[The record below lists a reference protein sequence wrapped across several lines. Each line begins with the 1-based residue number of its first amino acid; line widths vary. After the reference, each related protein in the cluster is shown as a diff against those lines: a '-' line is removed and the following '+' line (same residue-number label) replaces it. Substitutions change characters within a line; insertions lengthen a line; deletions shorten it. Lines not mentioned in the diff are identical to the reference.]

1 MFLKNHPDYSALPG
15 ARQNTHYAELG
26 IRDIFTSKSPVG
38 AYSKESY
45 KFVFGGVYWMAGWY
59 CGYYARPMNADC
71 DFAESDKSAGQSGV
85 MPSAPQN
92 APFFQQADWLS
103 FGATTLLALVVYLFT
118 LAPDVGLDNSGVWS
132 TAGAYGGV
140 SSPPGYPLWTLWAWV
155 FTKLLPFSNIAWRVA
170 VSSAMAGA
178 LACGLI
184 ALMVS
189 RGGTAILDQMAD
201 HQRLMPKKEK
211 WLRAICGYVAG
222 MVFGLNGAF
231 WPQAVIVAVWPLSIL
246 LLCLVLCLL
255 QRWSFQ
261 PELKRYLYAA
271 ALVYGLL
278 LTNSQIEFA
287 FAPAIPFLVMTGN
300 PKTGRDMFL
309 VAGFLFLAGLGGI
322 CLGHFPSLRGGGG
335 QFFYILLGV
344 ITCLMGIGLVIKTRQ
359 AFSEWKAILI
369 CSGLFLLGLAVYFY
383 PPIASMT
390 NPPVNWGYPRTVEG
404 FFHMVT
410 RGQYERMNPTVG
422 VGLFLGQA
430 RLYFIVAGKE
440 FGWPYLLL
448 CLIPFY
454 FLHRMAAAERRRM
467 LGLLPAYICLAFLML
482 AVLNPGLDRQSQDLE
497 KVYFSASYIVV
508 ALWMGYGLIILGAW
522 LARPGKQPQTAHFP
536 I

>member
-1 MFLKNHPDYSALPG
+1 MPCAV
-15 ARQNTHYAELG
+15 
-26 IRDIFTSKSPVG
+26 RDTSG
-38 AYSKESY
+38 
-45 KFVFGGVYWMAGWY
+45 
-59 CGYYARPMNADC
+59 
-71 DFAESDKSAGQSGV
+71 
-85 MPSAPQN
+85 
-92 APFFQQADWLS
+92 FQRTEWLS
-103 FGATTLLALVVYLFT
+103 FGATTLLALLVYLFT
-118 LAPDVGLDNSGVWS
+118 LIPDVGLDNSGVWS
-132 TAGAYGGV
+132 TAAAYGGV

-170 VSSAMAGA
+170 VSSAVASA
-178 LACGLI
+178 LVCGVI

-189 RGGTAILDQMAD
+189 RGGTDILDQMPD
-201 HQRLMPKKEK
+201 IQRLKPREEK

-231 WPQAVIVAVWPLSIL
+231 WPQAVIIAVWPLSIL

-255 QRWSFQ
+255 MRWNFQ

-287 FAPAIPFLVMTGN
+287 FAPAIPFLVMIGN
-300 PKTGRDMFL
+300 QKTGRDMFL
-309 VAGFLFLAGLGGI
+309 VASVLFLVALGGI
-322 CLGHFPSLRGGGG
+322 WMGHFPLLRGGGG

-359 AFSEWKAILI
+359 VFSEWKAILI

-404 FFHMVT
+404 FFHVLT
-410 RGQYERMNPTVG
+410 RGQYENMNLTSNAA
-422 VGLFLGQA
+422 LFWDQI
-430 RLYFIVAGKE
+430 RIYFMVAGQE

-448 CLIPFY
+448 GLIPFC
-454 FLHRMAAAERRRM
+454 FLHRIAASERRWI
-467 LGLLPAYICLAFLML
+467 LGLLPAYVCVAFLML
-482 AVLNPGLDRQSQDLE
+482 AVLNPGVDRQSQELN
-497 KVYFSASYIVV
+497 KVYFSASYILL
-508 ALWMGYGLIILGAW
+508 ALWMGYGLIILGAR
-522 LARPGKQPQTAHFP
+522 LARPAKQPETAHFP